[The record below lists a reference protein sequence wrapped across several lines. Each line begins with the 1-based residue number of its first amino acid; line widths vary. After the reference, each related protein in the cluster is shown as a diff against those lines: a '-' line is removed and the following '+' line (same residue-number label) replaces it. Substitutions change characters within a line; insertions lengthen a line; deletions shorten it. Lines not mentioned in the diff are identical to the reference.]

1 MATTFNVICSDRFH
15 LKGANPPGRFS
26 RTVYSRISELNLS
39 VARTK
44 NLSFSCRR
52 LGRFSCNSEVKRL
65 VNGENGTSKGTRRR
79 RFSLRLRPR
88 LRLLSMRL
96 GRFDLR
102 ASLEDFRLFLRKNI
116 KRVILSTGVAVIFGL
131 CYLFLRLTAVP
142 SPSIVPYSDFVTN
155 LRGGSVSK
163 VLLEEGS
170 RRIYYNTAE
179 ENVEVVEDV
188 DTEVAVTRDVR
199 PKVRALAPV
208 WKYVTRKVD
217 HDEKFL
223 LGLMRE
229 KGITYTSAP
238 QSALK
243 SMRTALIT
251 IITLW
256 IPLTPLMWLLY
267 RQLSASNSPAKK
279 RRSKNPTVGFD
290 DVEGVDSAKDELVE
304 IVSCLQGSI
313 NYKKLGARLPRGVL
327 LVGPPG
333 TGKTLLARAVAG
345 EAGVPFFSVSASEFV
360 EMFVGRGAARIR
372 DLFSAARKNSPSIIF
387 IDELDAVGGKRGRS
401 FNDERDQTLN
411 QLLTEMDG
419 FESDIKVIVIAAT
432 NRPEALDP
440 ALCRPGRFSRKVVV
454 AEPDQE
460 GRRKILA
467 VHLRDV
473 PLEEDAFLICDLV
486 ASLTPGFVGADLAN
500 IVNEAALLAARR
512 GGEAVAREDI
522 MEAIERAKYGIN
534 DKEVKAR
541 TLGNEL
547 SKLFPWMPSL
557 AGRNGPD
564 QDGLQ
569 GPLGGD
575 DPQRLKKIAAA
586 AYEYDNDSRWVD
598 YWSNILIPPH
608 MASRPEVVEHY
619 KRKFYQRYVDP
630 DLVVEPMASSSYS
643 SQSARPS
650 ASTNANEQARSRN
663 SGSVPRTTGPSAT
676 AGASPSS
683 GRWDQQTIQFSVN
696 AWVFVIAVLAVL
708 PLVPKNLSNRAY
720 RLSFMGTACS
730 SLYSLYSLYGRPSAW
745 NMQGLQVYFQSIMGA
760 KDFIYFIYCL
770 TFVTSHLCVKFALIP
785 ILCRA
790 LEQLAKFLRR
800 NFARSTIYRK
810 YLEDPCVWVESNT
823 TTLNILSSQ
832 AEIAIG
838 FLLIIS
844 LLSWQRNII
853 QTFMYWQVR
862 LFKCFS
868 CFAFGSESSYLS
880 IGSTSPTIE
889 ANVSSTSNSRI
900 PPEHV
905 EQNRDDGE
913 SDYPTVRSLLE
924 YSGHCRQE
932 MVVQVKNQQKNA
944 EVTFETP

>member
-1 MATTFNVICSDRFH
+1 MATFNVLCSNRF
-15 LKGANPPGRFS
+15 LFKGGYSPEKSNRKLSS
-26 RTVYSRISELNLS
+26 RSCELNVC
-39 VARTK
+39 VARTRR
-44 NLSFSCRR
+44 NQSFSCRR
-52 LGRFSCNSEVKRL
+52 LGWFLEIGDSRLEVRDGFVCNSEIKRL
-65 VNGENGTSKGTRRR
+65 VSGDYGDKETRIGENGRNKGKRR

-88 LRLLSMRL
+88 LRLVRMRL
-96 GRFDLR
+96 GRFDFR
-102 ASLEDFRLFLRKNI
+102 ASMEDFRYFLKKNI
-116 KRVILSTGVAVIFGL
+116 KRVILSTGVALIFGL

-170 RRIYYNTAE
+170 RRIYYNTD
-179 ENVEVVEDV
+179 ENVEVVDDVHKSETLEDPAIQNDGGTV
-188 DTEVAVTRDVR
+188 TEAVTKDDTPR
-199 PKVRALAPV
+199 KVRALTPV

-223 LGLMRE
+223 LSLMRE
-229 KGITYTSAP
+229 KGITYSSAP
-238 QSALK
+238 QSALM
-243 SMRTALIT
+243 SMRTTLIT
-251 IITLW
+251 IISLW

-360 EMFVGRGAARIR
+360 ELFVGRGAARIR
-372 DLFSAARKNSPSIIF
+372 DLFNAARKNSPSIIF

-419 FESDIKVIVIAAT
+419 FESDTKVIVIAAT
-432 NRPEALDP
+432 NRPEALDS

-522 MEAIERAKYGIN
+522 MEAIERAKFGIN
-534 DKEVKAR
+534 DKEVRPRK
-541 TLGNEL
+541 LGNEL

-557 AGRNGPD
+557 ARRNGPD

-569 GPLGGD
+569 GPLG
-575 DPQRLKKIAAA
+575 
-586 AYEYDNDSRWVD
+586 
-598 YWSNILIPPH
+598 
-608 MASRPEVVEHY
+608 
-619 KRKFYQRYVDP
+619 YQ
-630 DLVVEPMASSSYS
+630 
-643 SQSARPS
+643 
-650 ASTNANEQARSRN
+650 T
-663 SGSVPRTTGPSAT
+663 
-676 AGASPSS
+676 
-683 GRWDQQTIQFSVN
+683 
-696 AWVFVIAVLAVL
+696 
-708 PLVPKNLSNRAY
+708 LS
-720 RLSFMGTACS
+720 
-730 SLYSLYSLYGRPSAW
+730 
-745 NMQGLQVYFQSIMGA
+745 
-760 KDFIYFIYCL
+760 
-770 TFVTSHLCVKFALIP
+770 
-785 ILCRA
+785 
-790 LEQLAKFLRR
+790 
-800 NFARSTIYRK
+800 
-810 YLEDPCVWVESNT
+810 
-823 TTLNILSSQ
+823 
-832 AEIAIG
+832 
-838 FLLIIS
+838 
-844 LLSWQRNII
+844 
-853 QTFMYWQVR
+853 
-862 LFKCFS
+862 
-868 CFAFGSESSYLS
+868 
-880 IGSTSPTIE
+880 
-889 ANVSSTSNSRI
+889 
-900 PPEHV
+900 
-905 EQNRDDGE
+905 
-913 SDYPTVRSLLE
+913 
-924 YSGHCRQE
+924 
-932 MVVQVKNQQKNA
+932 
-944 EVTFETP
+944 